1 MTDHQEIRAS
11 LDRLANII
19 AARGF
24 SGVVRVDQNGMGAF
38 IVSGEA
44 LVQLHDAQTAILH
57 CPVDQKVL
65 LMEIS
70 PDIYFETESLV
81 GQNAVLIRLDR
92 IDDEELSLRL
102 HDAYQFRTPNKPI
115 A

>member
-1 MTDHQEIRAS
+1 MTDHQEIQAS
-11 LDRLANII
+11 LDRLATII
-19 AARGF
+19 AARGL
-24 SGVVRVDQNGMGAF
+24 SGVVRADQNGVGAF
-38 IVSGEA
+38 IVSGES
-44 LVQLHDAQTAILH
+44 LVQLHDSRTAILH

-81 GQNAVLIRLDR
+81 GENAVLIRLDR

-102 HDAYQFRTPNKPI
+102 HDAYQFRAPHNLRT
-115 A
+115 